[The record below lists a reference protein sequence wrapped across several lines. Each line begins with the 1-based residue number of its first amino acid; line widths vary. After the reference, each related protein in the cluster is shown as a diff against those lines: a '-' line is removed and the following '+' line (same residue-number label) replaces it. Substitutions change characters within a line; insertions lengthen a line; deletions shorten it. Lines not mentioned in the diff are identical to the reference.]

1 MATTVLNQTKTDTVK
16 NTTRTSKLVY
26 KVQSNKNLT
35 VVQVD
40 TNKNVTLNNRTAS
53 ISIPHEEKNST
64 QESVNVKEIPSNKPK
79 HNDTKIKET
88 PIEVVTVHV
97 KAA

>member
-1 MATTVLNQTKTDTVK
+1 MTTTVLNQTKTDTVK

-40 TNKNVTLNNRTAS
+40 TNKNVTLNNDTAT
-53 ISIPHEEKNST
+53 ISIPHEEKNGT
-64 QESVNVKEIPSNKPK
+64 QESVNVNEVPSNKPK
-79 HNDTKIKET
+79 NTVTKIKET